1 VTPSK
6 QVGTEIALSL
16 NMHTHKKPIAE
27 KQSGEERPKK
37 VKESYKVESS
47 EVIRNELFAIMDGVE
62 AGIYVA
68 DMQTYKILYVN
79 EYIERHFGKNLI
91 GKKCYKVLHAGQDKP
106 CPFCTNDLLLVE
118 KPGLPVV
125 WDFQNTKTGLWYH
138 CIDKAIRWPD
148 GRFVRMEIA
157 IDITE
162 RKKSEFTLRNSER
175 FLNTIFESIND
186 PFNILDC
193 DYRII
198 KANEPYARMRGK
210 TVEQLIEKRCYEV
223 LQKRDDVCE
232 GCSVK
237 ETFDTGKPHTKE
249 KLVSFPGGSQAWIE
263 IYTYPIFDENGKVV
277 KVIEYTR
284 DVTKRKRTE
293 AERDILVDKL
303 QYLYRTDDLTGLLNR
318 RALIEELEDEVRR
331 TKRYK
336 SDLSLIICDI
346 DYFKEIN
353 DNFGHDTG
361 DRVLQNVSALIKESL
376 RNTDLIGR
384 YGGDEFLLILPETS
398 MEGAKEI
405 ADRIR
410 LAVKE
415 FELQMEGNKP
425 IRTTVSLGVAE
436 FNADKEDINGLI
448 KRADNALYM
457 AKGRGRNRV
466 YIIGN

>member
-1 VTPSK
+1 
-6 QVGTEIALSL
+6 
-16 NMHTHKKPIAE
+16 MHTHKKPIAE
-27 KQSGEERPKK
+27 KQSGKERPKR
-37 VKESYKVESS
+37 VKESHEVESS

-91 GKKCYKVLHAGQDKP
+91 GKKCYKVLHAGQDNP

-118 KPGLPVV
+118 KLGLPVV

-138 CIDKAIRWPD
+138 CIDKAIQWPD
-148 GRFVRMEIA
+148 GRLVHMQVA

-162 RKKSEFTLRNSER
+162 RKKAEIVSRRSER

-186 PFNILDC
+186 PFNIIDS

-198 KANEPYARMRGK
+198 KANESYAKMRGK
-210 TVEQLIEKRCYEV
+210 TIEQLIYQRCYEV
-223 LQKRDDVCE
+223 LQNRKDICE

-237 ETFDTGKPHTKE
+237 VTFETGEPYTKE
-249 KLVSFPGGSQAWIE
+249 KLVSYTGDSKIWLE
-263 IYTYPIFDENGKVV
+263 IYTYPIFDEMGRVV
-277 KVIEYTR
+277 SVIEYTR
-284 DVTKRKRTE
+284 DITQRKMAE

-346 DYFKEIN
+346 DYFKEVN

-361 DRVLQNVSALIKESL
+361 DRVLQNVSDLIKESL
-376 RNTDLIGR
+376 RNTDIIGR

-398 MEGAKEI
+398 MGRAKEI

-436 FNADKEDINGLI
+436 FNADKENINGLI

-457 AKGRGRNRV
+457 AKGKGRNRV
-466 YIIGN
+466 YIIGS

>member
-1 VTPSK
+1 
-6 QVGTEIALSL
+6 
-16 NMHTHKKPIAE
+16 
-27 KQSGEERPKK
+27 
-37 VKESYKVESS
+37 
-47 EVIRNELFAIMDGVE
+47 
-62 AGIYVA
+62 
-68 DMQTYKILYVN
+68 MQTHKILYVN

-91 GKKCYKVLHAGQDKP
+91 GKKCYKVLYAGQDKP

-125 WDFQNTKTGLWYH
+125 WGFQDTKTGLWYH

-148 GRFVRMEIA
+148 GRLVHMQVA

-162 RKKSEFTLRNSER
+162 RKKAEIVSRRSER

-186 PFNILDC
+186 PFNIIDS

-198 KANEPYARMRGK
+198 KANESYAKMRGK
-210 TVEQLIEKRCYEV
+210 TIEQLIYQRCYEV
-223 LQKRDDVCE
+223 LQNRKDICE

-237 ETFDTGKPHTKE
+237 VTFETGEPHTKE
-249 KLVSFPGGSQAWIE
+249 KLVSYTGDSKIWLE
-263 IYTYPIFDENGKVV
+263 IYTYPIFDEMGRVV
-277 KVIEYTR
+277 SVIEYTR
-284 DVTKRKRTE
+284 DITQRKMAE

-303 QYLYRTDDLTGLLNR
+303 QYLYRTDELTGLLNR

-346 DYFKEIN
+346 DYFKEVN

-376 RNTDLIGR
+376 RNTDIIGR
-384 YGGDEFLLILPETS
+384 YGGDEFLSILPETS
-398 MEGAKEI
+398 MGRAKEI

-466 YIIGN
+466 YIIGS